1 MTQKKLSEKE
11 LLNLVEQLGKD
22 PSMKFT
28 DLESDVQEQLLDL
41 QKNASEANPILLIT
55 EPKQPG
61 EK

>member
-41 QKNASEANPILLIT
+41 QKNWIKKQLTRRLLII
-55 EPKQPG
+55 
-61 EK
+61 